1 MAEIKVLSQAVADK
15 IAAGEV
21 VERPSAAVKE
31 LVENAIDAGAD
42 QIRVEIKNGGIK
54 YICIEDNGKGIPA
67 EELEFAFIRHATSKL
82 REIEDLYE
90 IHTMGFRGE
99 ALASICAVAEVQVLS
114 RTKNSDEGVTMT
126 VKHGKASEKTAVACN
141 FGTTMI
147 VENLFANVPAR
158 MKFLKKDSTEAGYVT
173 DVLIR
178 IALAN
183 PAIAFRYIC
192 DGKEVFSTSGDGQLK
207 NVILNV
213 YGIDHAK
220 AVCEADYSEHG
231 VRVHGM
237 IGKAELARGNR
248 TRQTLLVNGRYI
260 KNHVVAKVVEEAY
273 RNVLMTGK
281 FPFFVLNIELSPQLV
296 DVNVHPAKTE
306 IKFANEKEVYNIVHC
321 AVKNALY
328 TATAQPQTAAAEYS
342 DLVSDTKIEHQSRAE
357 VHAESAQ
364 PDRKIIKEFIKNTV
378 PQQTEVRPAPDVNN
392 VLFREPTPMVDRF
405 FEQFDRNTQPVS
417 LPKAEPVE
425 FKGTPDIINVEN
437 SSSQQSVREVQTEKT
452 DSSRDMQLR
461 MFEDAADAVCH
472 DAPPAKIVGQVFDT
486 YIVVQ
491 QGDSMYLIDQHAA
504 HERTR
509 FEMLKRDYAAKK
521 TSGQMLLTPIVLD
534 ADAVEVQAVKDN
546 TQLLS
551 DMGFEM
557 EEFGR
562 NSLIIRETPLIG
574 DEDEIKSL
582 ALEVISLLKDGRPM
596 GLLSFEERLLD
607 MISCKYAIKANK
619 NLSYPEMESLIKDV
633 KKLEAEGI
641 TTCPHGR
648 PIKICFTKR
657 EVEKMFK
664 RIV

>member
-1 MAEIKVLSQAVADK
+1 MAEIKVLPQAVANK

-21 VERPSAAVKE
+21 VERPSAAIKE
-31 LVENAIDAGAD
+31 LVENSIDAGASE
-42 QIRVEIKNGGIK
+42 IRVEIKNGGIK
-54 YICIEDNGKGIPA
+54 YISVQDNGKGIPKD
-67 EELEFAFIRHATSKL
+67 ELEFAFIRHATSKL

-90 IHTMGFRGE
+90 IQTMGFRGE
-99 ALASICAVAEVQVLS
+99 ALASICSVAEVQVLT
-114 RTKNSDEGVTMT
+114 RCRDAEEGVTMT
-126 VKHGKASEKTAVACN
+126 VKHGVASPKCEVACN

-147 VENLFANVPAR
+147 VENLFANIPAR

-173 DVLIR
+173 DVLGR

-183 PAIAFRYIC
+183 PSVAFRYIS

-207 NVILNV
+207 NVILNI

-237 IGKAELARGNR
+237 VGKAELARGNR

-260 KNHVVAKVVEEAY
+260 KNHVVSKVVEEAY

-281 FPFFVLNIELSPQLV
+281 FPFFVLNIDLSPQLV

-306 IKFANEKEVYNIVHC
+306 IKFANEKEIYNIVHT

-328 TATAQPQTAAAEYS
+328 KITAQPVSATPVPEVKPMQAPEIKSVPVPEVKSAAPAKSEP
-342 DLVSDTKIEHQSRAE
+342 A
-357 VHAESAQ
+357 A
-364 PDRKIIKEFIKNTV
+364 PDRKIIREFMQNTV
-378 PQQTEVRPAPDVNN
+378 PDTSAFERETRRVTAFN
-392 VLFREPTPMVDRF
+392 EPTPMIDKF
-405 FEQFDRNTQPVS
+405 FERFEEKPKVQSSVAEDIKPQPVV
-417 LPKAEPVE
+417 VE
-425 FKGTPDIINVEN
+425 EN
-437 SSSQQSVREVQTEKT
+437 PIEVQKPE
-452 DSSRDMQLR
+452 QLDL
-461 MFEDAADAVCH
+461 FEEQTAEVYEQVL
-472 DAPPAKIVGQVFDT
+472 PIKVVGQVFDT
-486 YIVVQ
+486 YLVCQ

-504 HERTR
+504 HERKR
-509 FEMLKRDYAAKK
+509 FEMLKADYTSKK

-534 ADAVEVQAVKDN
+534 VDAVELQAVKDN
-546 TQLLS
+546 AQMLS

-562 NSLIIRETPLIG
+562 SSVIIRETPFIG
-574 DEDEIKSL
+574 DEDEIKAL
-582 ALEVISLLKDGRPM
+582 ATEVIVVLKDGRPM

-619 NLSYPEMESLIKDV
+619 GLSHIE
-633 KKLEAEGI
+633 LEALVKIVEELEKDGI

-648 PIKICFTKR
+648 PIKIAFTKR
-657 EVEKMFK
+657 EIEKMFK